1 MRNCWEPGLVIG
13 IGLAIGAVAI
23 SPEGASAAGFQV
35 RTGSPDWIANAFAGM
50 AAKGYDAS
58 TAWSNPAAMTLLGDN
73 ELEGGLNLIL
83 PNIQFTGENLVGS
96 MPTPGITSSGNAA
109 TAAPT
114 ASLAGVWSASPDLKL
129 GFSLEEPFGQRESYP
144 FDWVG
149 RYQALVSSV
158 TDIELGLV
166 AAYRIDE
173 HLSLGAGPIVDYF
186 QARLTNA
193 INLGPLTAVAGEPS
207 ADLHAHNWSA
217 GYHLGALYEF
227 APQLRAG
234 IDYRSRINEDLAGEQ
249 RISIPPLVP
258 TFSPIVDGLLEAA
271 NGHAHT
277 SITLPDVLTTSGV
290 WDISPEWTGLATAM
304 WTDWSLLRQ
313 LTVTTDNGL
322 TTSTVPLQ
330 LRNTWLGSLGA
341 NYRPATIPGLML
353 QAGLGFDEST
363 GTDSTRTP
371 RLPGRDLIQLGVG
384 FTYEILPNA
393 SLQAA
398 FLHEFGV
405 GARSIDYSSSPSAGT
420 LIGSYSTSASVIS
433 VGLNLRF

>member
-1 MRNCWEPGLVIG
+1 MRDPRNLALLTG
-13 IGLAIGAVAI
+13 IWLTTGYIALL
-23 SPEGASAAGFQV
+23 PEVTNAAGFQV
-35 RTGSPDWIANAFAGM
+35 RAGSPDWIANAFAGM

-73 ELEGGLNLIL
+73 ELAGGLNAIV
-83 PNIQFTGENLVGS
+83 PMAQFTGENLVGS
-96 MPTPGITSSGNAA
+96 IPTPGVTGGNAS
-109 TAAPT
+109 TAGVA

-129 GFSLEEPFGQRESYP
+129 GFSVEDPFGQRQSYP

-166 AAYRIDE
+166 AAYRINE
-173 HLSLGAGPIVDYF
+173 HISLGAGPIVDYF
-186 QARLTNA
+186 QARLTKA
-193 INLGPLTAVAGEPS
+193 INIGPLTALAGEPS

-227 APQLRAG
+227 DPQLRAG
-234 IDYRSRINEDLAGEQ
+234 IDYRSRIREDLDGEQ
-249 RISIPPLVP
+249 RISIPPLVA
-258 TFSPIVDGLLEAA
+258 TLSPPLAGLLEAG
-271 NGHAHT
+271 NGPAHT
-277 SITLPDVLTTSGV
+277 SITLPDVLTTSAV
-290 WDISPEWTGLATAM
+290 WDINPEWTALATAA
-304 WTDWSLLRQ
+304 WTDWSLVQGLSVIGASGQ
-313 LTVTTDNGL
+313 TTTL
-322 TTSTVPLQ
+322 PLQ

-341 NYRPATIPGLML
+341 NYRPAPVPGLML

-363 GTDSTRTP
+363 GTDSTRSP
-371 RLPGRDLIQLGVG
+371 QLPGRDLILFGVG

-405 GARSIDYSSSPSAGT
+405 GASGINYSSSPSAGT
-420 LIGSYSTSASVIS
+420 LTGSYSTSASVIS